1 VTGANDCRCER
12 RRLHSRPAERNLCA
26 VNNRFVRLLLLFAAL
41 WLPVQTMAAMSMP
54 LCRHAQE
61 QGMAAMTAEDSAAT
75 MPCHEAHQAAAAD
88 QAVHDSGCDNC
99 DMCHLASSGFI
110 PSALMAQG
118 LMPVGHH
125 YALPAI
131 KAPPS
136 HIAEPPQHPPR
147 SST

>member
-1 VTGANDCRCER
+1 MTGANDRH
-12 RRLHSRPAERNLCA
+12 RLRSRLVERNLYT
-26 VNNRFVRLLLLFAAL
+26 VNKRFVRLLLLFAAL
-41 WLPVQTMAAMSMP
+41 CLPVQTMATMSMP

-61 QGMAAMTAEDSAAT
+61 QGMASVAVEEAAAA
-75 MPCHEAHQAAAAD
+75 MPCHEAHQAAAD
-88 QAVHDSGCDNC
+88 QAAHDAGCDNC
-99 DMCHLASSGFI
+99 EMCHLAGSGFM

-118 LMPVGHH
+118 LMPARHH

-131 KAPPS
+131 TAPPS